1 MVSVLPTSEFYGP
14 VASSLMPDNELP
26 EADAEVLRAE
36 VTWLRELVGPDE
48 KSYANLRLDAL
59 AARDAALGAEA
70 ELGSLK
76 AYNLALEAEVTRL
89 TRDFEWFRVKII
101 GAARLFQEGRPA
113 VQRVVGRL
121 SR

>member
-1 MVSVLPTSEFYGP
+1 VSDLPRWPIRGP
-14 VASSLMPDNELP
+14 VASSLMSDNESLD
-26 EADAEVLRAE
+26 ADAEAMNAE
-36 VTWLRELVGPDE
+36 LNRLRELVGPDE
-48 KSYANLRLDAL
+48 KSYVDLRLDAL

-89 TRDFEWFRVKII
+89 TRDFGWFRAKIV
-101 GAARLFQEGRPA
+101 GSARRIQAGRPA

-121 SR
+121 SK

>member
-1 MVSVLPTSEFYGP
+1 MS
-14 VASSLMPDNELP
+14 DNENG
-26 EADAEVLRAE
+26 EADIEALRAE

-48 KSYANLRLDAL
+48 KSFAQLRLDVL

-70 ELGSLK
+70 ELGALK

-89 TRDFEWFRVKII
+89 TRDFAWFREKIV
-101 GAARLFQEGRPA
+101 GSALRLQMGRPA

-121 SR
+121 AR

>member
-1 MVSVLPTSEFYGP
+1 MS
-14 VASSLMPDNELP
+14 DKELP
-26 EADAEVLRAE
+26 EADVEALRAE

-48 KSYANLRLDAL
+48 KSYANLRLDVL

-101 GAARLFQEGRPA
+101 GTARRFQEGRPA

-121 SR
+121 SK

>member
-1 MVSVLPTSEFYGP
+1 VSGLPTSQIPGP
-14 VASSLMPDNELP
+14 VASSVMSDP
-26 EADAEVLRAE
+26 EIPETDAEAMQSELNR
-36 VTWLRELVGPDE
+36 LRELVGPDE
-48 KSYANLRLDAL
+48 KSYVDLRLDAL

-89 TRDFEWFRVKII
+89 TRDFEWFRAKIV
-101 GAARLFQEGRPA
+101 GSARRFQEGRPA

-121 SR
+121 SK

>member
-1 MVSVLPTSEFYGP
+1 MSQ
-14 VASSLMPDNELP
+14 NEVG

-36 VTWLRELVGPDE
+36 VTRLRELVGSDE
-48 KSYANLRLDAL
+48 KSYVQLRLDVL

-70 ELGSLK
+70 ELGALK

-89 TRDFEWFRVKII
+89 TRDFEWFREKII
-101 GAARLFQEGRPA
+101 GTARRLQQQRPA